1 MSNLADIEMNDPI
14 SLEPFERP
22 TRLLPCGHTLNHTSL
37 ASLILSNEDDPM
49 LACPVCRK
57 RSATKPIEEY
67 PRNYVLE
74 QQIECNSKIK
84 QDAHE
89 QKMKAKILVSQHR
102 KKELSQ
108 THGKNSIQVLECTRQ
123 LADIYN
129 DMAEYDKAI
138 QCYEEVI
145 SQATPSN
152 LGYAVIAQ
160 VYCAVGNIYEQKGQY
175 KKGLHYL
182 NNALKIQLKEYQT
195 TDHVDIAAS
204 YNNIAI
210 IHCKQKRYTV
220 ALQWYTKSLNIC
232 KKQSG
237 NTHPH
242 VLNTYNN
249 IATVYY
255 LQNKYTEAIKLYNK
269 VIACYESNK
278 LTVDSCI
285 AASYNGL
292 ANIYAAQQNVS
303 DALHYYQLAMKIGLG
318 IHGENH
324 PAIANS
330 YHNIASIH
338 LINGNPNM
346 AKEYYRKAL
355 HIKLDRL
362 GNNHPNLTSTYEEL
376 AKVYEETGE
385 NMRAIKTRIALT
397 DLKKTLLGNKN
408 PTLST
413 SYIKI
418 AEAYK
423 VEDDYNGALKY
434 YNLAYSVQVDQ
445 GKPRP
450 CLNKTLEN
458 INTCNKKL
466 NTK

>member
-1 MSNLADIEMNDPI
+1 MSNLTEVETKDPI

-37 ASLILSNEDDPM
+37 ASLILSNGDDPM

-57 RSATKPIEEY
+57 RSTTKPIEEY

-74 QQIECNSKIK
+74 QQIDCSSQIK
-84 QDAHE
+84 QNAHE
-89 QKMKAKILVSQHR
+89 QKMKARIQSTKDN
-102 KKELSQ
+102 KKQLSK
-108 THGKNSIQVLECTRQ
+108 THGENSIQVVQCTRQ
-123 LADIYN
+123 LANIYT

-138 QCYEEVI
+138 QCYQEVI
-145 SQATPSN
+145 SKVTTSN
-152 LGYAVIAQ
+152 LGSAVVAP
-160 VYCAVGNIYEQKGQY
+160 VYCAVGNIYERKGQY
-175 KKGLHYL
+175 KKALQYL
-182 NNALKIQLKEYQT
+182 NDALKIQLKQYKS
-195 TDHVDIAAS
+195 TDHVAVAAA
-204 YNNIAI
+204 YNTIAI
-210 IHCKQKRYTV
+210 IHCKQERHTV
-220 ALQWYTKSLNIC
+220 ALQWYTKALNIC
-232 KKQSG
+232 KKNLG
-237 NTHPH
+237 DTHPH
-242 VLNTYNN
+242 VINTYNN

-255 LQNKYTEAIKLYNK
+255 VQKKYTEAITLYNRA
-269 VIACYESNK
+269 IACCEANK
-278 LTVDSCI
+278 GTANSCI
-285 AASYNGL
+285 AASYNGI
-292 ANIYAAQQNVS
+292 ANVYAAQQNVS
-303 DALHYYQLAMKIGLG
+303 DALHYYKLSMKISLT

-324 PAIANS
+324 PDIANS

-338 LINGNPNM
+338 LINGNNNM
-346 AKEYYRKAL
+346 AKEYYCKAL

-362 GNNHPNLTSTYEEL
+362 GNNHPDLTCTYESL
-376 AKVYEETGE
+376 ADVYEKTGE

-423 VEDDYNGALKY
+423 VEEDYNSALKY
-434 YNLAYSVQVDQ
+434 YNLAYSVQVNQ
-445 GKPRP
+445 GKPLP